1 MQNSS
6 HEFRESMAL
15 IFQKSH
21 IGFTCDTDMHA
32 FGPLGIWRFTLWILT
47 VSKVLMIPQ
56 QFISEKKC
64 IVSSPFL
71 CKIKIKEKL
80 ILCSMT
86 FANQS
91 EWLILWRSVY
101 VVCVSTA
108 LSFLKWICL
117 GLFIRVHI
125 YTKRWDLCSV

>member
-47 VSKVLMIPQ
+47 VSKVLMILQ
-56 QFISEKKC
+56 QFISEKNAL
-64 IVSSPFL
+64 FHHRF
-71 CKIKIKEKL
+71 
-80 ILCSMT
+80 
-86 FANQS
+86 FA
-91 EWLILWRSVY
+91 RS
-101 VVCVSTA
+101 
-108 LSFLKWICL
+108 K
-117 GLFIRVHI
+117 
-125 YTKRWDLCSV
+125 